1 MLMKQDVLRQV
12 LSDARSGQVVFVSH
26 CMLNQ
31 NVRYLGGATQP
42 GAVAEVVARLQR
54 TRVGIVQ
61 MPCPEQ
67 RAWGGVDKRY
77 TMPAYGAYQTRFRRL
92 RRPASWLFLL
102 YTRLAYRRLAGQVAR
117 DIGDYV
123 RSGQSVQAVVGVGAS
138 PSCGVRT
145 TLDLK
150 GVLDTVAGCDP
161 AQLNTDDF
169 NRRVIVAHARPG
181 QGMFVAALR
190 RQLRRRGLDVPF
202 DEHDLIAEITH

>member
-1 MLMKQDVLRQV
+1 
-12 LSDARSGQVVFVSH
+12 
-26 CMLNQ
+26 MLNQ

-77 TMPAYGAYQTRFRRL
+77 TMPAYGADQTRFRRL

-117 DIGDYV
+117 DMVIM
-123 RSGQSVQAVVGVGAS
+123 SGPASRYRRWLASAARLHVACAPRWISRGCWTPSQAVTP
-138 PSCGVRT
+138 PS
-145 TLDLK
+145 
-150 GVLDTVAGCDP
+150 
-161 AQLNTDDF
+161 
-169 NRRVIVAHARPG
+169 
-181 QGMFVAALR
+181 
-190 RQLRRRGLDVPF
+190 
-202 DEHDLIAEITH
+202 

>member
-1 MLMKQDVLRQV
+1 
-12 LSDARSGQVVFVSH
+12 
-26 CMLNQ
+26 
-31 NVRYLGGATQP
+31 
-42 GAVAEVVARLQR
+42 
-54 TRVGIVQ
+54 
-61 MPCPEQ
+61 
-67 RAWGGVDKRY
+67 VD
-77 TMPAYGAYQTRFRRL
+77 
-92 RRPASWLFLL
+92 
-102 YTRLAYRRLAGQVAR
+102 
-117 DIGDYV
+117 
-123 RSGQSVQAVVGVGAS
+123 GVGGS

-202 DEHDLIAEITH
+202 DEHDLIAEITR